1 MNLSYLYKSIPSNFC
16 CLCHVSHNLK
26 ENISASIFYK
36 LLNLL
41 IYIYIFFFTGIAYT
55 VEILVALVLLLVV
68 EGTGTAQ
75 RLLGELIRVHKR
87 LFLSFR
93 YGRVRYKFE
102 KLFTKTQKRE
112 VEKTTL
118 LARDGMK
125 REIEGEGIKR
135 KESLSDSSSVKKKA
149 CWTQMQLAFHIPSA
163 SEDSFGYIQFACCV
177 IYIYI
182 HIYTC
187 SLPRLSLFSIF

>member
-1 MNLSYLYKSIPSNFC
+1 SNVKG
-16 CLCHVSHNLK
+16 LRHPAD
-26 ENISASIFYK
+26 IYSA
-36 LLNLL
+36 
-41 IYIYIFFFTGIAYT
+41 GIEYT
-55 VEILVALVLLLVV
+55 VEIVVALVLLLVV

-112 VEKTTL
+112 VEKTML

-125 REIEGEGIKR
+125 GEIEKEGIKR
-135 KESLSDSSSVKKKA
+135 KESLSDSSSAKKKA

-163 SEDSFGYIQFACCV
+163 IPFTLHFKKRKNERKRERAVPRFQDSKSFGNLSWGERA
-177 IYIYI
+177 IYPAQII
-182 HIYTC
+182 K
-187 SLPRLSLFSIF
+187 LP